1 MARCARPGIR
11 RAASQQT
18 ALAASAPTV
27 AATCVN
33 SQSNKGARKQNI
45 TNQTTTT
52 SSRTMPSSLMSLRS
66 RISTRFNSCG
76 MSSSM
81 WCWRRERVAVSVYT
95 REKRRRTQQR
105 IENLDACVN
114 LWHNK
119 LDCFRSRRSRRSR
132 RRSRRC
138 CRCCRARVYKR
149 RFASRQ

>member
-1 MARCARPGIR
+1 
-11 RAASQQT
+11 
-18 ALAASAPTV
+18 
-27 AATCVN
+27 
-33 SQSNKGARKQNI
+33 
-45 TNQTTTT
+45 
-52 SSRTMPSSLMSLRS
+52 
-66 RISTRFNSCG
+66 
-76 MSSSM
+76 M

-119 LDCFRSRRSRRSR
+119 LDCFRSRRSRRR
-132 RRSRRC
+132 RRRRRC